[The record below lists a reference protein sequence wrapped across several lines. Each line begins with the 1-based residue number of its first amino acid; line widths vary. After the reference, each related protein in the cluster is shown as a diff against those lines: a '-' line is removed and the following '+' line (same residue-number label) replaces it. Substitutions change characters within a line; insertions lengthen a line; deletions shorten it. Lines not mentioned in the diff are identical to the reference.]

1 MIYPNLLRFFI
12 QFLFKHLTWGIFL
25 FYSSL
30 IHATPLEPSVVQPFP
45 SQVSIQLKWLHS
57 FQFAGY
63 YAAIEKGF
71 YRNAGLDV
79 TLKED
84 RLVKNHVEQVISGE
98 SEYGVSDSSL
108 LAYHLNDK
116 PVVLLNQIY
125 QHSPLV
131 FLSHR
136 NSGIVSPYDM
146 ADKTVAFQ
154 FSHQDDMSLHSLL
167 LNTLGDLSKINKQP
181 VEKKIYQDFI
191 TGKVDVIPVYLTSQP
206 YQLEKQGIE
215 FNIINPQTYGVDYYG
230 DNFFTSRAELDKYP
244 ERVEKMSRA
253 TIQGWQYALDH
264 PDEIIVLIRS
274 KYAPAL
280 SEDYLQFQ
288 ARTMRQFILPEFIEV
303 GSFDPK
309 RYQQIAK
316 EYQQLGLT
324 QNDQIKD
331 YFFYNPSIQEAI
343 SSLLSVEEKKWL
355 RKNPKVT
362 VAVEPDWAP
371 FDFVDKDGEFI
382 GVANDYLNLITK
394 KTGLK
399 FESIV
404 GEWSDNVQK
413 LKDKQ
418 VDLLSAVYYLDER
431 TEYMNFSTPYIEVLD
446 YFFIRDD
453 LNISAIEE
461 LSGKRIAIPKGYVHG
476 VIIKKY
482 FPKIKIVTVANV
494 DEAIDA
500 VLENRADILYDA
512 YAVLTH
518 KLKKQAISSIIP
530 FKSAREYGIGN
541 KKIHFASR
549 VDDPHLSSIIQK
561 GLDEITSK
569 EKQEIYNKWV
579 GDKGIMGEKVNITSA
594 EKAWLKGHQTIRFT
608 GDPNWLPYEAFD
620 KQGHYK
626 GIVAENL
633 KLIEQKLGIKVDIIS
648 TKTWTESVAKVKRG
662 EIDVLSETS
671 DSALKS
677 HLIFTQPYLSS
688 PIVIVMNKSENYV
701 ENINQIKDKTIV
713 VIKEYGYV
721 PEIIAQY
728 PNVSFEYVATIQEGL
743 TAVSTGKADAL
754 LATLAQASYHI
765 SELGVNNIQIIGQ
778 TEFSTKLAFGMREEF
793 APLVPMFNRALSSI
807 NHAEKQH
814 ILNKWGKAKYVEKID
829 YDLLAKIAVLFFTI
843 VALFIY
849 WNRKL
854 ADEIQTRKELEAQT
868 QALIDNV
875 PLQIIVTSIDGS
887 ILTANPKALN
897 EYNIHKD
904 EISQFNILEFYHDVK
919 DRDSM
924 VKELTEKGKVEQRII
939 PFKQPNGTLRSMMIS
954 VMPINF
960 HHKKAFLTIAV
971 DMTERLE
978 IEAALQEAKD
988 HAEKATRAK
997 SEFLSNM
1004 SHEIRTP
1011 MNAIIGFTE
1020 LLSEQVKEPRLK
1032 SFVKTIQSAGNNLL
1046 TLINDVLDLSKI
1058 EAGKLKIEKT
1068 ACNPHD
1074 FFSEI
1079 GNIFMLKMQ
1088 EKNIDFIID
1097 IDPVIPQSLQIDDTR
1112 LRQVLFNLIGNAVKF
1127 TNQGYIRLS
1136 ITTDN
1141 EDKIASKL
1149 DLVINVE
1156 DTGIGISEDQ
1166 QKSVFQQ
1173 FEQSSGQDNK
1183 IYGGSGLGLS
1193 ISHRLVDMMGGEI
1206 ILESQIDK
1214 GSTFTVKLKEVHVAS
1229 LTVETPKARLLQK
1242 EDKKIIKLHASRVL
1256 IVDDVIDNID
1266 LLLANFEETDL
1277 TLSTAMNGL
1286 EAVNQV
1292 KRQIATKQPFDLVL
1306 MDIRMP
1312 VMDGYQAA
1320 REIKAL
1326 YEVPVIA
1333 LTASVMTDDFER
1345 IKNND
1350 FKGYLRKPVLKAD
1363 LFAELCKFLPFEM
1376 VDRVEDEKVVSL
1388 TAAETSVLPVALE
1401 KLKGLTEQC
1410 EHVLKSN
1417 NLTEIKAFADAVMEI
1432 TEDAPVTMISDYA
1445 EKLIQ
1450 EIDCFDIGAI
1460 KAALNGYLG
1469 LISQLVDDKNS

>member
-1 MIYPNLLRFFI
+1 M
-12 QFLFKHLTWGIFL
+12 
-25 FYSSL
+25 
-30 IHATPLEPSVVQPFP
+30 
-45 SQVSIQLKWLHS
+45 
-57 FQFAGY
+57 
-63 YAAIEKGF
+63 
-71 YRNAGLDV
+71 
-79 TLKED
+79 
-84 RLVKNHVEQVISGE
+84 
-98 SEYGVSDSSL
+98 
-108 LAYHLNDK
+108 
-116 PVVLLNQIY
+116 
-125 QHSPLV
+125 
-131 FLSHR
+131 
-136 NSGIVSPYDM
+136 
-146 ADKTVAFQ
+146 
-154 FSHQDDMSLHSLL
+154 
-167 LNTLGDLSKINKQP
+167 GDLSKINKQP
-181 VEKKIYQDFI
+181 VEKKSYENFM

-215 FNIINPQTYGVDYYG
+215 FNIIKPQTYGIDYYG
-230 DNFFTSRAELDKYP
+230 DNFFTSQVELDKYP
-244 ERVEKMSRA
+244 DRVEKMSRA
-253 TIQGWQYALDH
+253 TIQGWRYALDH
-264 PDEIIVLIRS
+264 PDEIIALIRS
-274 KYAPAL
+274 KYAPTL
-280 SEDYLQFQ
+280 SEEYLQFQ
-288 ARTMRQFILPEFIEV
+288 ARTMRQFILPEFIEL

-331 YFFYNPSIQEAI
+331 QFFYNPSIQEAI
-343 SSLLSVEEKKWL
+343 SSLLSVDEKKWL
-355 RKNPKVT
+355 RENPKVK
-362 VAVEPDWAP
+362 VAVESDWAP
-371 FDFVDKDGEFI
+371 FDFLDKDGKFN

-404 GEWSDNVQK
+404 GEWNDNVQK
-413 LKDKQ
+413 IKDKR
-418 VDLLSAVYYLDER
+418 VDLLSAAYFFGER
-431 TEYMNFSTPYIEVLD
+431 TEYMNFSTPYFEVLD

-453 LNISAIEE
+453 LNISTIKE
-461 LSGKRIAIPKGYVHG
+461 LDGKRVAIPKGYVHEG
-476 VIIKKY
+476 VIKKH
-482 FPKIKIVTVANV
+482 FPKINIVTVANI

-500 VLENRADILYDA
+500 VVEHRADMLYDA

-541 KKIHFASR
+541 KTIHFTSR
-549 VDDPHLSSIIQK
+549 IDEPYLSSIIQK

-579 GDKGIMGEKVNITSA
+579 GAKAIVGEKINLTEA
-594 EKAWLKGHQTIRFT
+594 EEAWLKAHQIIRFT

-620 KQGHYK
+620 KQGNYK
-626 GIVAENL
+626 GIVAEHL
-633 KLIEQKLGIKVDIIS
+633 KLIEQKLGIKVDVIP

-671 DSALKS
+671 NSALKS
-677 HLIFTQPYLSS
+677 HLTFTQPYLAS
-688 PIVIVMNKSENYV
+688 PIVIVMNKNEGYV
-701 ENINQIKDKTIV
+701 ENINQIKDKKIA

-728 PNVSFEYVATIQEGL
+728 SDVSFEYVKTIQEGL
-743 TAVSTGKADAL
+743 TAVSTGKTDAL

-765 SELGVNNIQIIGQ
+765 SELGVNNIRIIGQ

-793 APLVPMFNRALSSI
+793 APLVLMFNRALSSI
-807 NHAEKQH
+807 NQAEKQH

-843 VALFIY
+843 VAVFIY

-875 PLQIIVTSIDGS
+875 PLQIIVTSMDGS

-897 EYNIHKD
+897 EYHIHKD

-919 DRDSM
+919 DRESM

-954 VMPINF
+954 VMPVNF

-978 IEAALQEAKD
+978 IEVALQEAKD
-988 HAEKATRAK
+988 HAEKASRAK
-997 SEFLSNM
+997 TEFLSNM

-1097 IDPVIPQSLQIDDTR
+1097 IDPVIPQSLQMDDTR

-1127 TNQGYIRLS
+1127 TNHGYIRLS
-1136 ITTDN
+1136 VTTDN

-1149 DLVINVE
+1149 DLVINVK

-1166 QKSVFQQ
+1166 QKIVFQQ

-1193 ISHRLVDMMGGEI
+1193 ISYRLVEMMGGEI
-1206 ILESQIDK
+1206 LLESQIDK
-1214 GSTFTVKLKEVHVAS
+1214 GSTFTVKLKDVHVAS
-1229 LTVETPKARLLQK
+1229 LTVDAPKATLRQK
-1242 EDKKIIKLHASRVL
+1242 EDEKIIKLHASRVL

-1277 TLSTAMNGL
+1277 TIATAMNGL
-1286 EAVNQV
+1286 EAVNLV
-1292 KRQIATKQPFDLVL
+1292 KQQIAIKQPFDLVL

-1320 REIKAL
+1320 REIKTIN
-1326 YEVPVIA
+1326 EVPVIA
-1333 LTASVMTDDFER
+1333 LTASVMTDEFER
-1345 IKNND
+1345 IKNNN
-1350 FKGYLRKPVLKAD
+1350 FKGYLRKPVLKAA
-1363 LFAELCKFLPFEM
+1363 LFAELCKFLPFEK
-1376 VDRVEDEKVVSL
+1376 VDRIKDEKVVAL
-1388 TAAETSVLPVALE
+1388 TAVEITVLPVAIE
-1401 KLKGLTEQC
+1401 RLKGLTEQC
-1410 EHVLKSN
+1410 EHVLMSN
-1417 NLTEIKAFADAVMEI
+1417 NLIEIKAFADAVMEI
-1432 TEDAPVTMISDYA
+1432 TEDAPITMISDYT
-1445 EKLIQ
+1445 EQ
-1450 EIDCFDIGAI
+1450 FMEEIDSFDIGAI
-1460 KAALNGYLG
+1460 KKSLNDYPQ
-1469 LISQLVDDKNS
+1469 LISQLIELEEAKF